1 MVTTSRLCC
10 NSKAGTFFK
19 KLSIASPNGNLCLGI
34 YEQVRFFGWN
44 EEDEL
49 ENQMVKKLFDDI
61 DSDGGGSLDKDETAN
76 LFKKLAITL
85 SDTEYN
91 QVSSARSGLPLDLFT
106 VLLLEDGS
114 LAQVSTLWHLLTALG
129 VCVVRC
135 LRSWTGRGTARSP
148 TTSSSSGGSSRRTA
162 SPTWTSARAL
172 SSTRSAPSYAQRYAH
187 HHRHDPP

>member
-1 MVTTSRLCC
+1 M
-10 NSKAGTFFK
+10 
-19 KLSIASPNGNLCLGI
+19 
-34 YEQVRFFGWN
+34 RFFGWN

-91 QVSSARSGLPLDLFT
+91 QVSSARSGLPLDPFT

-114 LAQVSTLWHLLTALG
+114 LARRLY
-129 VCVVRC
+129 
-135 LRSWTGRGTARSP
+135 GTF
-148 TTSSSSGGSSRRTA
+148 
-162 SPTWTSARAL
+162 
-172 SSTRSAPSYAQRYAH
+172 
-187 HHRHDPP
+187 

>member
-1 MVTTSRLCC
+1 M
-10 NSKAGTFFK
+10 
-19 KLSIASPNGNLCLGI
+19 GI
-34 YEQVRFFGWN
+34 YKQVRFFGWN

-114 LAQVSTLWHLLTALG
+114 LARKLSIYDFMARSDRA
-129 VCVVRC
+129 RC
-135 LRSWTGRGTARSP
+135 LCRQVFAELDRAGDGEISYHEFKQWWFLKKNGKPYMDKCPSP
-148 TTSSSSGGSSRRTA
+148 FLDALCAVIRTEVRTSS
-162 SPTWTSARAL
+162 
-172 SSTRSAPSYAQRYAH
+172 
-187 HHRHDPP
+187 PP

>member
-1 MVTTSRLCC
+1 M
-10 NSKAGTFFK
+10 
-19 KLSIASPNGNLCLGI
+19 GI

-91 QVSSARSGLPLDLFT
+91 QVNSARSSGLPLDLFT

-114 LAQVSTLWHLLTALG
+114 LARKS
-129 VCVVRC
+129 
-135 LRSWTGRGTARSP
+135 
-148 TTSSSSGGSSRRTA
+148 
-162 SPTWTSARAL
+162 
-172 SSTRSAPSYAQRYAH
+172 
-187 HHRHDPP
+187 

>member
-1 MVTTSRLCC
+1 M
-10 NSKAGTFFK
+10 
-19 KLSIASPNGNLCLGI
+19 GI
-34 YEQVRFFGWN
+34 YKQVRFFGWN

-114 LAQVSTLWHLLTALG
+114 LARIKSRLY
-129 VCVVRC
+129 
-135 LRSWTGRGTARSP
+135 GTF
-148 TTSSSSGGSSRRTA
+148 
-162 SPTWTSARAL
+162 
-172 SSTRSAPSYAQRYAH
+172 
-187 HHRHDPP
+187 

>member
-1 MVTTSRLCC
+1 M
-10 NSKAGTFFK
+10 
-19 KLSIASPNGNLCLGI
+19 GI
-34 YEQVRFFGWN
+34 YKQVRFFGWN

-114 LAQVSTLWHLLTALG
+114 LAREDFMARSDRA
-129 VCVVRC
+129 RC
-135 LRSWTGRGTARSP
+135 LCRQVFAELDRAGDGEISYHEFKQWWFLKKNGKPYMDKCPSP
-148 TTSSSSGGSSRRTA
+148 FLDALCAVIRTEVRTSS
-162 SPTWTSARAL
+162 
-172 SSTRSAPSYAQRYAH
+172 
-187 HHRHDPP
+187 PP

>member
-1 MVTTSRLCC
+1 M
-10 NSKAGTFFK
+10 
-19 KLSIASPNGNLCLGI
+19 
-34 YEQVRFFGWN
+34 RFFGWN

-106 VLLLEDGS
+106 VSPMLLED
-114 LAQVSTLWHLLTALG
+114 
-129 VCVVRC
+129 
-135 LRSWTGRGTARSP
+135 P
-148 TTSSSSGGSSRRTA
+148 
-162 SPTWTSARAL
+162 
-172 SSTRSAPSYAQRYAH
+172 
-187 HHRHDPP
+187 